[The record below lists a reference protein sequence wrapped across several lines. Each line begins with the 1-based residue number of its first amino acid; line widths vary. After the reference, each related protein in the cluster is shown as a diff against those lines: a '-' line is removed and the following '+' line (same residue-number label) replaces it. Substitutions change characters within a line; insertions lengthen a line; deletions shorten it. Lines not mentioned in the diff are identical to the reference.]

1 MAKKLAKFI
10 SLDELEKLKDKK
22 DRLQS
27 RLFKKK
33 LEIYFEDDAN
43 MLYSCAYCDVLFTR
57 KPTTTR
63 CSLFLF
69 TLQASNSSG

>member
-1 MAKKLAKFI
+1 M
-10 SLDELEKLKDKK
+10 DELEKLKDKK

-43 MLYSCAYCDVLFTR
+43 MLYCCAYCDALFTR
-57 KPTTTR
+57 KPAR
-63 CSLFLF
+63 AVLRSVPYLC
-69 TLQASNSSG
+69 LQGSSSSG